1 MTRWGSRLGNENE
14 IHAELRQN
22 ELESDQRVREKEEM
36 APTSN
41 LAAREAVNRAQRGSW
56 DSCSDGGTGAPSAGR
71 KSRAVSTRQHHPE
84 AFPEPAGAE
93 PTLPL
98 RHLVTNTLVPHSN
111 SDRSVQTRG
120 CPSQLLHPLT
130 RTAPYLDGF
139 SDNEE
144 SRSTEGTREYHLWEK
159 NQGRSFGEY

>member
-1 MTRWGSRLGNENE
+1 
-14 IHAELRQN
+14 
-22 ELESDQRVREKEEM
+22 M

-41 LAAREAVNRAQRGSW
+41 LAAREPSAGAGTRGP
-56 DSCSDGGTGAPSAGR
+56 CSAGGTRAPSAGH
-71 KSRAVSTRQHHPE
+71 KSRAVSTRQHHHE

-93 PTLPL
+93 PTPPL
-98 RHLVTNTLVPHSN
+98 KHLVTSTLVPHSN

-120 CPSQLLHPLT
+120 CPGQLLHPLT

-144 SRSTEGTREYHLWEK
+144 SRSTEGTREYDLWEK
-159 NQGRSFGEY
+159 NQGRSFGEC